1 METPIVYVICDKNCK
16 FEGMTKE
23 QIYTAILQAVN
34 EGTIGDIDAGFV
46 TTIKTINGLPL
57 KFFVGEQAA
66 YDELTAEDKENLF
79 AIITNDTTKEGI
91 IQAITDLRS
100 ELEGLIN
107 NLENGS
113 FVVGKAN
120 KANKIIIHEINNETD
135 LYNLAT
141 EYPNSSFAIYAL
153 NDINIDTD
161 TDYFTIPYGS
171 HGYLWTEASGAYYA
185 MFFDNQYINI
195 YTVRRSASG
204 NIERRDW
211 ESEWIL
217 ERFKAPEAT
226 ENDRLQG
233 SGYYIINYMFNTEIN
248 SPVYSTGVFY
258 WNGERELRLP
268 TINQYIADD
277 IPHCPIILKDG
288 RFQLERY
295 NEVGALEFLYPTETY
310 IRKVW

>member
-1 METPIVYVICDKNCK
+1 MAETPTVYVICDANCK

-23 QIYTAILQAVN
+23 QIYAAILQAVN
-34 EGTIGDIDAGFV
+34 EGTISNIDSGFV
-46 TTIKTINGLPL
+46 QTIKTINGKGL
-57 KFFVGEQAA
+57 KFFVGTQAEYEA
-66 YDELTAEDKENLF
+66 LTDEDKENLF

-91 IQAITDLRS
+91 IQAITNLQNDLKK
-100 ELEGLIN
+100 LIEQ
-107 NLENGS
+107 LENGS
-113 FVVGKAN
+113 FVVG

-153 NDINIDTD
+153 DDINIDTD

-195 YTVRRSASG
+195 YTVRRSALG

-217 ERFKAPEAT
+217 ERFKAPETT
-226 ENDRLQG
+226 ESCDLLQG
-233 SGYYIINYMFNTEIN
+233 SGYYIINYTIYYNYHNI
-248 SPVYSTGVFY
+248 SYSTGVFY
-258 WNGERELRLP
+258 WNGETELNLP
-268 TINQYIADD
+268 TIKLNAEGKVF
-277 IPHCPIILKDG
+277 CPLILKDG
-288 RFQLERY
+288 SFKLERY
-295 NEVGALEFLYPTETY
+295 DEEGAFETVHPTEWN